1 MTTHHVRP
9 RPLCVFAAFAL
20 LVLCSPGQPAGAVEL
35 HFNPAVVYADSAEVF
50 SISVDVAEVDSL
62 RGYTLEIVFDDE
74 ALALVDAE
82 PGELFSDYSPPY
94 GLYWSEE
101 TVGGQLSIECLI
113 IPSDECLA
121 GPGEIL
127 ILAFEALGNH
137 EETTLEI
144 IAASVRDCQGAPIEP
159 ITWTGAQI
167 VLGPQAML
175 FFNPDP
181 KYVLG
186 SQHPC
191 RISMEV
197 GATDSLR
204 GFQVRLQYDPTKVS
218 FDSAL
223 VGDLLTT
230 NPPSPLWWYV
240 LPEGPEIVRVEGVIL
255 GPDLFVNGPG
265 ELIDLHFTG
274 LVDFDT
280 TEVIFHE
287 WHVWD
292 VNATEFYPVAVD
304 PGLIILDATLQ
315 SLDPALAPPDGSQPR
330 LLFLGPHPG
339 SEIRLLCRNM
349 IGTDIEAAVFD
360 PCGRCI
366 RSLRP
371 RAIGNSQ
378 YEIEWDSLNKDGRRA
393 PSGVYWIR
401 VWDEQSAAV
410 RSVIV
415 GY

>member
-1 MTTHHVRP
+1 LCILTAVGLIYLC
-9 RPLCVFAAFAL
+9 PL
-20 LVLCSPGQPAGAVEL
+20 GQPADAVEL

-50 SISVDVAEVDSL
+50 SISVDAAEVDSL
-62 RGYTLEIVFDDE
+62 RGYTLDLTFDDA
-74 ALALVDAE
+74 ALAFVGAKR
-82 PGELFSDYSPPY
+82 GELFSDYSPPY

-101 TVGGQLSIECLI
+101 LVGGQLSIECLI

-127 ILAFEALGNH
+127 TLAFEALGNH
-137 EETTLEI
+137 EETALVITD
-144 IAASVRDCQGAPIEP
+144 ASVRDCQGAPIEP
-159 ITWTGAQI
+159 VTLDEAQI
-167 VLGPQAML
+167 VIGPQAML

-197 GATDSLR
+197 DATDSLR
-204 GFQVRLQYDPTKVS
+204 GFQVYLQYDPTKVS

-223 VGDLLTT
+223 VGDLLITD
-230 NPPSPLWWYV
+230 PPSPLWWYV
-240 LPEGPEIVRVEGVIL
+240 LAESPEVVRIEGVIL
-255 GPDLFVNGPG
+255 GPDLFVDGPG

-292 VNATEFYPVAVD
+292 VNATEFYPVGVD
-304 PGLIILDATLQ
+304 TGLIILDASLQ
-315 SLDPALAPPDGSQPR
+315 SIDRGFPSPDHLQPQ
-330 LLFLGPHPG
+330 LHFTAPHPG
-339 SEIRLLCRNM
+339 RDIRLLCRNLT
-349 IGTDIEAAVFD
+349 GTDVQAAVFD

-366 RSLRP
+366 RTLTPIAAGSR
-371 RAIGNSQ
+371 Q
-378 YEIEWDSLNKDGRRA
+378 YEIEWDTLNKEGREA

-401 VWDEQSAAV
+401 VWDRQSAAT

-415 GY
+415 GH